1 MRFAVLLLLLLSPA
15 ACGGA
20 GGIEGRVVAVSDGDT
35 LTVLTAADEE
45 VKVRLAGIDTP
56 EARQPY
62 GARARQQLADLAFRR
77 PVRVEVED
85 IDHYGRTVGRV
96 HAGGRDV
103 NAEMVRLGGG
113 WVYRQYSRD
122 RALLDLEQEAREA
135 RRGLWSLPEAERVPP
150 WAWRQAD
157 RDGSGPAT
165 PRPDATPAIL
175 ARQDPSGGQSLACGS
190 KRTCGQMAGCEEAR
204 FHLAQCGLSR
214 LDIDGD
220 GVPCEALC
228 R

>member
-1 MRFAVLLLLLLSPA
+1 MRFAVLLLFLLSPA

-62 GARARQQLADLAFRR
+62 GARARQQLAELAFRR
-77 PVRVEVED
+77 PVRVEVEGTD
-85 IDHYGRTVGRV
+85 RYGRAVGRV

-122 RALLDLEQEAREA
+122 RALLDLEQEARDA
-135 RRGLWSLPEAERVPP
+135 RRGLWSLPEADRVPP
-150 WAWRQAD
+150 WAWRRAHQE
-157 RDGSGPAT
+157 GPST
-165 PRPDATPAIL
+165 PRPVTSPAIL
-175 ARQDPSGGQSLACGS
+175 VQQGLPAGQSLACGS
-190 KRTCGQMAGCEEAR
+190 KRTCGQMAGCAEAR
-204 FHLAQCGLSR
+204 FHLARCGLNR
-214 LDIDGD
+214 LDVDGD
-220 GVPCEALC
+220 GVPCESLC